1 MRCGEFKC
9 VVNFQQVVTE
19 ATVEERYTKN
29 VKQQQGPQQRVK
41 CRQPSIKGIYIWKT
55 KRVPRPGKRVRKCIR
70 SNLGGSFRGKCRIEL
85 REESCRCRTVCSEGQ
100 TCRVAGTER
109 TGWSSRSKAR
119 VSLVMSAGVVS
130 NSSRNINSNSR
141 GNNSTRSRR
150 PKSVPR

>member
-1 MRCGEFKC
+1 MRYGEFKC

-29 VKQQQGPQQRVK
+29 VKQQQQQLKV
-41 CRQPSIKGIYIWKT
+41 SSSVSTVVVDKGNIYLENKT
-55 KRVPRPGKRVRKCIR
+55 CSKTWEASQEVY
-70 SNLGGSFRGKCRIEL
+70 SQQSRGKFSRKVSYRITRGKSSVSYRVLKVKPVEL
-85 REESCRCRTVCSEGQ
+85 LGRNALVG
-100 TCRVAGTER
+100 V
-109 TGWSSRSKAR
+109 KR